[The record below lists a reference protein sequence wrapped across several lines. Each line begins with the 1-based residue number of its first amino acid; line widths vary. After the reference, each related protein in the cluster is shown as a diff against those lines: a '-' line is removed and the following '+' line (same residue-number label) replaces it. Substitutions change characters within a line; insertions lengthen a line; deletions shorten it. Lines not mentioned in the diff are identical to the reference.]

1 MKRENITV
9 LEQSHLKLSK
19 LAASQYYYQ
28 EVIIEGI
35 KHSLFSEYQFK
46 MSSASDISSPSDVSS
61 EGEEGDVEG
70 VGVGT
75 TGKITK
81 IQALYGQFPTNARI
95 YRRVRIYTGDL
106 GTLFQVRNN
115 AIFHKCLCIRACPY
129 L

>member
-75 TGKITK
+75 
-81 IQALYGQFPTNARI
+81 
-95 YRRVRIYTGDL
+95 DL
-106 GTLFQVRNN
+106 DDSYQEEG
-115 AIFHKCLCIRACPY
+115 
-129 L
+129 

>member
-75 TGKITK
+75 DPY
-81 IQALYGQFPTNARI
+81 IQARPYLYGR
-95 YRRVRIYTGDL
+95 L
-106 GTLFQVRNN
+106 GHTVSGQ
-115 AIFHKCLCIRACPY
+115 K
-129 L
+129 

>member
-46 MSSASDISSPSDVSS
+46 MSSASDISSPSDVSWRKY
-61 EGEEGDVEG
+61 GQNHKNTG
-70 VGVGT
+70 VIRAISH
-75 TGKITK
+75 KCPY
-81 IQALYGQFPTNARI
+81 IQARPYLYGR
-95 YRRVRIYTGDL
+95 L
-106 GTLFQVRNN
+106 GHTVSGQ
-115 AIFHKCLCIRACPY
+115 K
-129 L
+129 

>member
-75 TGKITK
+75 
-81 IQALYGQFPTNARI
+81 
-95 YRRVRIYTGDL
+95 DL
-106 GTLFQVRNN
+106 DDSYQEEGAGAVVEEEGEQTLVGEELPREQTEEEPR
-115 AIFHKCLCIRACPY
+115 
-129 L
+129 

>member
-46 MSSASDISSPSDVSS
+46 MSSASSASNGLHFVFSSVPNSSYGLIFVKIRALFWRKYGQNHKNTGVIRAISHKCPY
-61 EGEEGDVEG
+61 
-70 VGVGT
+70 
-75 TGKITK
+75 
-81 IQALYGQFPTNARI
+81 IQARPYLYGR
-95 YRRVRIYTGDL
+95 L
-106 GTLFQVRNN
+106 GHTVSGQ
-115 AIFHKCLCIRACPY
+115 K
-129 L
+129 